1 MFVTDEMIWQMES
14 RFGVPEERT
23 YRIPTTAREMSRIA
37 SSQKNGRNHD
47 VTLYVQKDNQW
58 IVIAKHAYPA
68 GLFRSPSGGI
78 DPGEDFVMGINREAA
93 EELGCTVALERFILK
108 TNVEF
113 FLEPTMPLADVT
125 PPMRGLLY
133 DTPMSVD
140 RKSLKNRVSIYRVP
154 TEVTNENPTPDL
166 IRWRSWV
173 FLARYVEGDFLYT
186 DHHEIREVRLVD
198 WDQFAEYGKI
208 MKVAGGGGLHYR
220 ALLHETVAE
229 LLGKP

>member
-1 MFVTDEMIWQMES
+1 MFVTDEMISEMET

-23 YRIPTTAREMSRIA
+23 YRIPTTAREMARIA

-47 VTLYVQKDNQW
+47 VTLYVQKDDKW

-68 GLFRSPSGGI
+68 GLFRSPSGGL
-78 DPGEDFVMGINREAA
+78 DPGEDFVTGSNREAA

-113 FLEPTMPLADVT
+113 FLERTMPLADVK
-125 PPMRGLLY
+125 PPMMRMLY
-133 DTPMSVD
+133 GTPMSLD
-140 RKSLKNRVSIYRVP
+140 RKSLKNRVSVYRAP
-154 TEVTNENPTPDL
+154 EETTQEKPTPDL

-173 FLARYVEGDFLYT
+173 FLARYAEGNFLYT

-208 MKVAGGGGLHYR
+208 MKIAGGGGLHYR
-220 ALLHETVAE
+220 AQLHETVAD